1 MDHMEAVRRRSLTP
15 TCAPAVAIGTALALV
30 FSMAARPAAAE
41 TRGYVISWFATATY
55 IRDFKE
61 NCPNDRNKGRTE
73 LDIRRLTEIGYTREQ
88 ATKIVGTGTVTLAG
102 QYEQRIATNAAQT
115 NGRHVSIYNYP
126 DATKDPHIETV
137 TGKYAYGFDLGGS
150 TPAAKFEDPETHE
163 KVDNQLWRAVGC
175 TESFNKVPPGK
186 PYPEELSW
194 NLMIDSAPAWT
205 MQISGADLSKDGP
218 VTVTLDRAT
227 QHLERD
233 ANGDVEADGT
243 YIIEPHS
250 TSHNVL
256 HGQIKGGVLS
266 ITPTSLYMQGE
277 LPFYFEI
284 ALRDAQMRIE
294 AGPEGKLVGYWGGYL
309 NWRNYMYMYTSRP
322 PNGAD
327 SIGLFWAVK
336 KMADSNPD
344 PKTGENRDISGTFRM
359 EALPAYL
366 AHTDGKI
373 VALPAHDSGALR
385 EIQGLD
391 ETAVKLTN

>member
-1 MDHMEAVRRRSLTP
+1 MDAKQVVRRRSSAGKSLSTVVSG
-15 TCAPAVAIGTALALV
+15 AALAV
-30 FSMAARPAAAE
+30 VVSIAASPLRAE

-88 ATKIVGTGTVTLAG
+88 ATRIVGTGTVTLSA
-102 QYEQRIATNAAQT
+102 QYESRIATNALQA

-126 DATKDPHIETV
+126 DATKDPNIETV
-137 TGKYAYGFDLGGS
+137 TGKYAYGFDLGG
-150 TPAAKFEDPETHE
+150 TNAAAKFEDPDTHG

-205 MQISGADLSKDGP
+205 MQISGSDLSKDGP

-256 HGQIKGGVLS
+256 RGEIKDGVLT
-266 ITPTSLYMQGE
+266 ITPSNLYLQGE

-284 ALRDAQMRIE
+284 ALRDAHMRIQ

-366 AHTDGKI
+366 AQVDGKI
-373 VALPAHDSGALR
+373 VALPAHNSGALR
-385 EIQGLD
+385 EISGLD
-391 ETAVKLTN
+391 STAVKLTN

>member
-1 MDHMEAVRRRSLTP
+1 MNDKEVVCLGSLLSK
-15 TCAPAVAIGTALALV
+15 CRPALLLGAALAL
-30 FSMAARPAAAE
+30 SLSLAARPAQAE

-55 IRDFKE
+55 IRNFKE
-61 NCPNDRNKGRTE
+61 NCPQDRNKGRTE

-88 ATKIVGTGTVTLAG
+88 ATRIVGTGTVTLPA
-102 QYEQRIATNAAQT
+102 QYEQRIATNAVQT

-126 DATKDPHIETV
+126 DATKDPNIETV
-137 TGKYAYGFDLGGS
+137 TGRYAYGFDLGG
-150 TPAAKFEDPETHE
+150 TNAAAKFEDPDTHQ

-205 MQISGADLSKDGP
+205 LQISGVDLSKDGP

-250 TSHNVL
+250 SSHNVFR
-256 HGQIKGGVLS
+256 GQIKDGVLT
-266 ITPTSLYMQGE
+266 ITPANLYLQGE

-284 ALRDAQMRIE
+284 ALRDAHMRIE

-336 KMADSNPD
+336 KMADANPD

-366 AHTDGKI
+366 AQTDGKI
-373 VALPAHDSGALR
+373 VAVPVHNGGALR
-385 EIQGLD
+385 EISGLD
-391 ETAVKLTN
+391 ATAVRLTN

>member
-1 MDHMEAVRRRSLTP
+1 MTHTEVGRRRSCKAP
-15 TCAPAVAIGTALALV
+15 CAPAPLLGAALAVALSV
-30 FSMAARPAAAE
+30 VARPAAAE

-61 NCPNDRNKGRTE
+61 NCPEDRNKGRTE
-73 LDIRRLTEIGYTREQ
+73 LDIRRLIEIGYTREQ
-88 ATKIVGTGTVTLAG
+88 ATKIVGTGTVTLPA
-102 QYEQRIATNAAQT
+102 QYEQRIATNATET

-126 DATKDPHIETV
+126 DATKDPNIETV
-137 TGKYAYGFDLGGS
+137 SGRYAYGFDLGGS
-150 TPAAKFEDPETHE
+150 NPAAKFEDPETHQ

-250 TSHNVL
+250 SSHNLL
-256 HGQIKGGVLS
+256 HGQIKDGVLT
-266 ITPTSLYMQGE
+266 ITPANLYLQGE

-284 ALRDAQMRIE
+284 ALRNAHMRIE
-294 AGPEGKLVGYWGGYL
+294 AGPQGRLVGYWGGYL

-366 AHTDGKI
+366 AQPDGKI

-385 EIQGLD
+385 EVAGLD